1 MTVPLNKYIIMFLW
15 RRQYQS
21 TVSQETTY
29 VHLRSFKSRCQ
40 YYIKQA
46 RELGAEREASE
57 RLRGG
62 NIRGERNPSDC
73 AAGLTPTTG
82 EGKGAGLCR
91 KRL

>member
-62 NIRGERNPSDC
+62 NICRERNPSDC
-73 AAGLTPTTG
+73 TAGLIPMTG